1 MSKSTSP
8 VGEEQQLRDTREIDA
23 DIEELTPEELI
34 AVLEQAEADAAK
46 AEARA
51 VAARAKARA
60 VRVHAKTG
68 QQSSGT
74 DPVADATEEPD
85 LAPALHKID
94 GGRRRQ
100 RIRTVSC
107 GLALLCSVAM
117 LAVSGY
123 IVWAHDAVTQEQRT
137 RAEYAAAAKQAVVT
151 LMSIDSNDP
160 QAGVQRIIDNSVDPF
175 RAEFE
180 GAADDF
186 VKVATDAKVTTKAT
200 ANAAAVQTA
209 SPESAVV
216 LVSASSTVT
225 NAAGAQEAPRSWRLT
240 VDLKREGDQI
250 KMSKV
255 EFVP

>member
-51 VAARAKARA
+51 VAARARA
-60 VRVHAKTG
+60 LSVRVHAKTG
-68 QQSSGT
+68 QSSGT
-74 DPVADATEEPD
+74 DPAADATEEPD

-209 SPESAVV
+209 SAESAVV